1 MSNCELLQLKSRKN
15 LHHIYQQALHAVA
28 GDRAVAKQLRDNKL
42 TGFWYLIAIG
52 KAAAAMTQGALA
64 ELQLVRGLVI
74 SKHQHIDAALYDDT
88 RLYCIESD
96 HPVPGDASFQAGDA
110 LINFIN
116 QLPDDAQC
124 LFLISGGTSS
134 LVEVLAPNTTK
145 SDIQELT
152 QHLLANAYSIQ
163 QINAARQKLSSIKA
177 GKLWQFLQQRKVHA
191 LLISDVPND
200 DPAIIGSGLL
210 FPSAALFTWQICAS
224 STLACQAAA
233 QAAEAL
239 GYSVFLQTQ
248 FLECHA
254 VEAGNLIAETL
265 KQAAPGIYIWGA
277 ETTVQLPKNSGKG
290 GRNQHLALAAAIAI
304 ENQPLLYILA
314 AATDGTDGLTDD
326 AGGLVDG
333 QTIARG
339 RLKGFDPRKEL
350 AKANSNIFL
359 AASGDLLHTGV
370 TGTNVMDLV
379 IALKLQY

>member
-1 MSNCELLQLKSRKN
+1 MHNPDVIARKN
-15 LHHIYQQALHAVA
+15 LLHIYQQALQAVA

-42 TGFWYLIAIG
+42 TGLWYLIAIG

-88 RLYCIESD
+88 RLDCIESD
-96 HPVPGDASFQAGDA
+96 HPVPGDASFEAGEA

-163 QINAARQKLSSIKA
+163 QINAARQKLSNIKA

-210 FPSAALFTWQICAS
+210 FPNIKSNFTWQICAS
-224 STLACQAAA
+224 SKLACQAAA
-233 QAAEAL
+233 QAAETL

-248 FLECHA
+248 FLEYDA
-254 VEAGNLIAETL
+254 VEAGNFIAETL
-265 KQAAPGIYIWGA
+265 AQAAPGVYIWSA
-277 ETTVQLPKNSGKG
+277 ETTVNLPKNSGKG

-304 ENQPLLYILA
+304 ENQPQLYILA
-314 AATDGTDGLTDD
+314 AATDGTDGLTND

-350 AKANSNIFL
+350 AKANSNTFL

-370 TGTNVMDLV
+370 TGTNVMDLI
-379 IALKLQY
+379 IALKL

>member
-1 MSNCELLQLKSRKN
+1 MNNTDTIIARQNLLQ
-15 LHHIYQQALHAVA
+15 IYQQALQAVA
-28 GDRAVAKQLRDNKL
+28 GDRAVAKQLQNNKL
-42 TGFWYLIAIG
+42 TGLWYLIAIG
-52 KAAAAMTQGALA
+52 KAAAAMTQGALT
-64 ELQLVRGLVI
+64 ELQLVVRGLVI

-88 RLYCIESD
+88 RLDCIESD
-96 HPVPGDASFQAGDA
+96 HPVPGEASFEAGET

-134 LVEVLAPNTTK
+134 LVEVLAPNCTK
-145 SDIQELT
+145 SDMQELT
-152 QHLLANAYSIQ
+152 QYLLANAYSIQ
-163 QINAARQKLSSIKA
+163 EINAKRQKLSRIKG

-210 FPSAALFTWQICAS
+210 FPSPAFFTWQICAS

-239 GYSVFLQTQ
+239 GYSVFMQKI
-248 FLECHA
+248 LECDA

-277 ETTVQLPKNSGKG
+277 ETTVQLPTNSGKG

-304 ENQPLLYILA
+304 ENQPLVYILA
-314 AATDGTDGLTDD
+314 AATDGTDGFTDD

-333 QTIARG
+333 QTLARG
-339 RLKGFDPRKEL
+339 RLKGFDPAQEL
-350 AKANSNIFL
+350 AKANSNTFL

-379 IALKLQY
+379 IALKL

>member
-1 MSNCELLQLKSRKN
+1 MNNTDTIIARQNLLQ
-15 LHHIYQQALHAVA
+15 IYQQALQAVA
-28 GDRAVAKQLRDNKL
+28 GDRAVAKQLQNHKL
-42 TGFWYLIAIG
+42 TGLWYLIAIG
-52 KAAAAMTQGALA
+52 KAAAAMTQGALT

-88 RLYCIESD
+88 RLDCIESD
-96 HPVPGDASFQAGDA
+96 HPVPGEASFEAGEA

-134 LVEVLAPNTTK
+134 LVEVLAPNCTK
-145 SDIQELT
+145 SDMQELT

-163 QINAARQKLSSIKA
+163 EINAKRQKLSRIKG

-210 FPSAALFTWQICAS
+210 FPSPAFFTWHICAS

-233 QAAEAL
+233 QAAETL
-239 GYSVFLQTQ
+239 GYSVFMQK
-248 FLECHA
+248 FIECHA
-254 VEAGNLIAETL
+254 VEAGNLIAQTL

-277 ETTVQLPKNSGKG
+277 ETTVSLPTNSGKG

-304 ENQPLLYILA
+304 ENQPLVYILA
-314 AATDGTDGLTDD
+314 AATDGTDGFTDD

-333 QTIARG
+333 QTLARG
-339 RLKGFDPRKEL
+339 RLKGFNPTEEL
-350 AKANSNIFL
+350 AKANSNTFL

-379 IALKLQY
+379 IALKL